1 MVINAVGELKG
12 TITAPVRL
20 VGTIKQ
26 SNVLVGI
33 IDISPTNIY
42 YGQLKAVVTDT
53 VNLVGKISETNT
65 LKGTI
70 ALSEVVESYLGD
82 YIVTPKVESQIMLTK
97 NKKMEENVTVLAIPY
112 YETSNLSGK
121 TVYIGGE

>member
-12 TITAPVRL
+12 TITAPVCL

-26 SNVLVGI
+26 SDILVGA
-33 IDISPTNIY
+33 IDISSANIY
-42 YGQLKAVVTDT
+42 YGQLKAVITDS
-53 VNLVGKISETNT
+53 VYLVGKFSEINT

-70 ALSEVVESYLGD
+70 ALSEVVDSYLGD
-82 YIVTPKVESQIMLTK
+82 YVITPKIESQTMLTK
-97 NKKMEENVTVLAIPY
+97 NKKMEENITVLAIPY